1 MKEGNK
7 MKNFIK
13 RNKIKITIFIMILI
27 LALCCIP
34 PIDYNS
40 KNKLEIETPY
50 AIMKHTI
57 QKY

>member
-13 RNKIKITIFIMILI
+13 KNKIKITIFIMILI

-40 KNKLEIETPY
+40 KNKLEIETPSVVY
-50 AIMKHTI
+50 LL
-57 QKY
+57 